1 MNTQDNNKLI
11 AEFMGY
17 KVVDKPKVVNGENF
31 FEYIGENGNYTYC
44 NSLLRYNNQWDWLM
58 PVVEKCFEV
67 TEDGQMID
75 IMHHLQVA
83 DKDGV
88 YKAVV
93 EFINQYNTEQL
104 HEWARINL
112 LPQENAETRLR
123 FAEGIEN
130 YDEDYIKEHKDK
142 RKNK

>member
-1 MNTQDNNKLI
+1 MEHEILYRPYSKGFIQLSETEVCD
-11 AEFMGY
+11 
-17 KVVDKPKVVNGENF
+17 VDDL
-31 FEYIGENGNYTYC
+31 EYHT
-44 NSLLRYNNQWDWLM
+44 SWDWLM
-58 PVVEKCFEV
+58 SVIHKCFDV
-67 TEDGQMID
+67 SDDGDMVD

-83 DKDGV
+83 DMKPT
-88 YKAVV
+88 YQAVV

-130 YDEDYIKEHKDK
+130 YDEDYIKEHRGKQCF

>member
-1 MNTQDNNKLI
+1 MNVTIVKPKQIETVKENNKL
-11 AEFMGY
+11 
-17 KVVDKPKVVNGENF
+17 
-31 FEYIGENGNYTYC
+31 
-44 NSLLRYNNQWDWLM
+44 
-58 PVVEKCFEV
+58 
-67 TEDGQMID
+67 
-75 IMHHLQVA
+75 
-83 DKDGV
+83 
-88 YKAVV
+88 
-93 EFINQYNTEQL
+93 NTEQL